1 MFTSKCLRTRYQNVR
16 RGSSGRVQVFHDLTY
31 AQAFTQ
37 VRTRVLS
44 HIHTHS
50 RSRINTQS
58 AFAFLS
64 PLGTGFLFSS
74 QLSALSTPLSSV
86 QKQPP
91 SLESE
96 TTCFFSSLLLL
107 IFFRSFLLL
116 LILRVEQ
123 FVCLGVRR
131 VLHGLDFLSDL
142 VGRVEAGAAQF
153 AVDAFG
159 VAVPVVPG
167 HADHVA
173 GLQGNVL
180 AIAGLVGVDGNLIV
194 GVLTSEVVDVIQR
207 VEEGGGVWMQ
217 CLHNLISHTAD
228 LKQKHSQ
235 VLFL

>member
-1 MFTSKCLRTRYQNVR
+1 MF
-16 RGSSGRVQVFHDLTY
+16 FFLT
-31 AQAFTQ
+31 
-37 VRTRVLS
+37 
-44 HIHTHS
+44 
-50 RSRINTQS
+50 
-58 AFAFLS
+58 
-64 PLGTGFLFSS
+64 
-74 QLSALSTPLSSV
+74 
-86 QKQPP
+86 P
-91 SLESE
+91 SLN
-96 TTCFFSSLLLL
+96 
-107 IFFRSFLLL
+107 FFRSFLLL

-123 FVCLGVRR
+123 FVCLGVHR

-167 HADHVA
+167 HADHVT